1 MAMLNDQRVYL
12 TIISGVLAINGD
24 DDVDDIDFQWNI
36 WKKQQLSWDSWW
48 DLRDLIMFMAI
59 EWSYHGNIMA

>member
-24 DDVDDIDFQWNI
+24 DDVDDIDSQWNI
-36 WKKQQLSWDSWW
+36 WRKNNNYLGIVDG
-48 DLRDLIMFMAI
+48 I
-59 EWSYHGNIMA
+59 

>member
-36 WKKQQLSWDSWW
+36 WKKQQLSWDS
-48 DLRDLIMFMAI
+48 
-59 EWSYHGNIMA
+59 

>member
-48 DLRDLIMFMAI
+48 DLIMFMAI